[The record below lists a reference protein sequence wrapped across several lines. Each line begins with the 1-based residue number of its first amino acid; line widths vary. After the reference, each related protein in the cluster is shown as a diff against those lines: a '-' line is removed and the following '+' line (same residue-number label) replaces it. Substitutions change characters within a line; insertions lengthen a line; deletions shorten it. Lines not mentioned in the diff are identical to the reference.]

1 MKIYVIMWNGF
12 IEKDYRLDRAYA
24 NSYNRNTFPKFR
36 GSWSVWTLSEQDKKE
51 AET

>member
-24 NSYNRNTFPKFR
+24 NSYNRNTFGPFQSKTR
-36 GSWSVWTLSEQDKKE
+36 RKQKP
-51 AET
+51 